1 MERTITL
8 SIEKAREYYLSGND
22 ELKALALSVFK
33 ADELVAVGLP
43 TSVEEFTEEYGSGF
57 LSLSPCEMDEYKA
70 HAMLRKLRDL
80 YRGCSEWEYRERL
93 GYGYQ
98 YCIVKSYDHRCE
110 SSLRISSLN
119 MNYNEF
125 LSFHDYEVAKKFLAC
140 FEGLIE
146 KAGDLI

>member
-8 SIEKAREYYLSGND
+8 SISKAREYYLSGND

-33 ADELVAVGLP
+33 VDELVAVGLP
-43 TSVEEFTEEYGSGF
+43 TSVGEFTEKYGSEF
-57 LSLSPCEMDEYKA
+57 LSPCEMNEYKA
-70 HAMLRKLRDL
+70 HAKLRKLRDL
-80 YRGCSEWEYRERL
+80 YRGCSEREYRERL

-98 YCIVKSYDHRCE
+98 YCIVKLHDHRGE
-110 SSLRISSLN
+110 SELRISSLN
-119 MNYNEF
+119 SGYNEF

-140 FEGLIE
+140 FEGLIK